1 MSEQHPHPDHI
12 AVIGAGRMGRGIAL
26 SFAYAGITVTLVDL
40 KERIPLDADRLV
52 QLAKDEIRADLTF
65 MAQIDLLE
73 ADNVDKVLSR
83 VSVLSKPRACDILSQ
98 IRIVFEAVPEI
109 MQAKSDTYAWLNQVV
124 TRTTLIASTTS
135 TMGVNE
141 LAKLVNHPDRF
152 LNAHWLNPA
161 HLMPLVEVARG
172 EATSN
177 ASVERLCATLKAIT
191 KIPVVCSASPGYIVP
206 RIQALAM
213 NEAARLAE
221 EGVASVEDIDT
232 ALKVGFGLRFAVLGM
247 LEFIDWGGNDI
258 LYHASNYL
266 AENIDHARFA
276 PPQSVLNNMSSGHNG
291 LRDGVGFHD
300 YRDRD
305 VSHYRQQRLTDLM
318 GMLKMMGLAPR
329 PNSLIN
335 P

>member
-1 MSEQHPHPDHI
+1 
-12 AVIGAGRMGRGIAL
+12 
-26 SFAYAGITVTLVDL
+26 
-40 KERIPLDADRLV
+40 
-52 QLAKDEIRADLTF
+52 
-65 MAQIDLLE
+65 
-73 ADNVDKVLSR
+73 
-83 VSVLSKPRACDILSQ
+83 
-98 IRIVFEAVPEI
+98 
-109 MQAKSDTYAWLNQVV
+109 
-124 TRTTLIASTTS
+124 
-135 TMGVNE
+135 
-141 LAKLVNHPDRF
+141 
-152 LNAHWLNPA
+152 
-161 HLMPLVEVARG
+161 
-172 EATSN
+172 
-177 ASVERLCATLKAIT
+177 
-191 KIPVVCSASPGYIVP
+191 
-206 RIQALAM
+206 M